1 MLLVCNADVSGNPYQ
16 KKMNFR
22 SLDQGDRWTTDMLQ
36 IKETIEDL
44 IALREAN
51 RIPYFIYEGILGGW
65 LDGIVG
71 PAVIHWGPG
80 LMPLDI
86 RNAVNTVQGGMGRDL
101 TEFGDDFGASYLGV
115 VSPTYDVTITE

>member
-1 MLLVCNADVSGNPYQ
+1 MLLVHHAVVSGNPYQ

-22 SLDQGDRWTTDMLQ
+22 SFEQGDRWKTDMLR

-71 PAVIHWGPG
+71 PAVGHWGPG
-80 LMPLDI
+80 LTPLDI
-86 RNAVNTVQGGMGRDL
+86 RGAVNTVQGGMGVTV
-101 TEFGDDFGASYLGV
+101 TEFGDDFGGSYLAI
-115 VSPTYDVTITE
+115 VSPTHDVTTQE